1 MLNDGVRGNDNKEE
15 RWANTKSLQADKLNN
30 VNLISFFSLYFC
42 LKFWGCGNY
51 FKVCVSHIRVAVSW
65 RCTKYQKLSE
75 IKLENLTE
83 ATYEMVGW
91 SKVGWVVG

>member
-1 MLNDGVRGNDNKEE
+1 MDIWLVYQRISGISEDIEWLLLNDGVRGNDSKEE

-51 FKVCVSHIRVAVSW
+51 F
-65 RCTKYQKLSE
+65 
-75 IKLENLTE
+75 N
-83 ATYEMVGW
+83 EMLVFELYTSRNEVKPPAGL
-91 SKVGWVVG
+91 